1 MAEDNGKER
10 IQKFDIARTLAILCV
25 LICHSGDIA
34 YPNTIYVQLS
44 NISQIFRIVLLTVG
58 RLGVPIFLFLTGA
71 LILKK
76 QIEKDEDVNQ
86 FYKRNLLPLL
96 ITIEIWNVIY
106 NIFLVFINKQF
117 NIGIFLKDILFLK
130 QVNMPNMWYMP
141 MILGMYIAIPFIAR
155 IVKIFTLKTIK
166 IPMLIVFIVLILL
179 PSANIL
185 LNILKMEEYK
195 VILDVGFL
203 GGVYGL
209 YILLGYYI
217 NNGLLKK
224 YNNIFLQI
232 LAGIS
237 FIVTVVFQYIT
248 GEIGEIYYVWYDFVT
263 LFICSICIFELLTR
277 VKDKDSKN
285 ILIKLTKYVSKISLG
300 IFFVH
305 EIFLNIFVKYTEK
318 LNINNP
324 IESLILFILSTVC
337 SIIFIYV
344 TSKIKL
350 IKERVFLI
358 KN

>member
-1 MAEDNGKER
+1 MAEYNDKER
-10 IQKFDIARTLAILCV
+10 IQKFDIARTFAILCV
-25 LICHSGDIA
+25 LICHSADTA
-34 YPNTIYVQLS
+34 YPNTIYEQLS

-86 FYKRNLLPLL
+86 FYKRNLLPLF
-96 ITIEIWNVIY
+96 ITIEIWNIIY

-141 MILGMYIAIPFIAR
+141 MILGVYIAIPFIAK
-155 IVKIFTLKTIK
+155 IVKTFTLRTIK
-166 IPMLIVFIVLILL
+166 IPMLIVFISSILL

-185 LNILKMEEYK
+185 LNILNLEEYK
-195 VILDVGFL
+195 LILDIGFL

-209 YILLGYYI
+209 YVLLGYYI

-224 YNNIFLQI
+224 YNNILLLI
-232 LAGIS
+232 MVGIS
-237 FIVTVVFQYIT
+237 FIVTVIFQYIT
-248 GEIGEIYYVWYDFVT
+248 GKIGEIYYVWYDFVT
-263 LFICSICIFELLTR
+263 LFICSVCIFELFAR
-277 VKDKDSKN
+277 VKNKDAKN
-285 ILIKLTKYVSKISLG
+285 ILIKLTKYLSKISLAL
-300 IFFVH
+300 FFVH
-305 EIFLNIFVKYTEK
+305 EIFLNIFVKYTER

-324 IESLILFILSTVC
+324 IESLILFILSTIC

-350 IKERVFLI
+350 IKEKIFLI